1 VTEQVTAEEVRQL
14 LLAYEIA
21 LDTADSLPRLVRI
34 ASRPRR
40 WTLFEPL
47 RRLPR
52 PTVGTSSMV
61 TYHVQRSTATL
72 VRRYA
77 RIAATRGL
85 TEEDER
91 ASGLVKN
98 FRESL
103 PVVRWKVIVPSVLI
117 ATFVAVQVVVG
128 MVTRITAGLVE
139 FLGRSAEPSGELV
152 DRLAESLIR
161 SLSVAPSVDSLIDLF
176 DEFGK
181 AGPAELLVLAATMIT
196 AGYLVVRPLSPAFR
210 VKRIVFNLAATGHV
224 DLGHTTMTWNV
235 PRSVG
240 LYQLER
246 ALFTRLGARLPHEI
260 DLDLWVSA
268 VPSVGLAWWLVAGG
282 PLSSESTAG
291 FGALVA
297 AAAGLVA
304 ARIAWLMQTGR
315 ARRRTVSPTDPPAGF
330 RAAHDDRA
338 VEARSVLET
347 AALGV
352 ASFLFLWVP
361 FFPPV
366 FVPSPVWVRLV
377 RERRDLNRARLLSDG
392 LSQGLPSRR
401 VWPAL
406 GSGIL
411 LWLVPPV
418 PLAIHLTHLMRLQS
432 PGVGSARRT
441 RAWLVPLTTAVT
453 LLAVFDQLYFGSHF
467 GKTWYG
473 VTLIP
478 ALAVM
483 AVVFGAVQHEHNV
496 LAKYMGVPLP
506 CDDPLLLE
514 ERTAEELHTAGAAPS
529 HEALKS
535 PWRPE
540 HGVASIPDSGREV
553 LYPGSN
559 DIPGGP
565 EPHGEG

>member
-1 VTEQVTAEEVRQL
+1 MTEQVTAEEVRQL

-34 ASRPRR
+34 ASRPGR
-40 WTLFEPL
+40 WTVFEPL

-52 PTVGTSSMV
+52 PTVGTASMV
-61 TYHVQRSTATL
+61 TYHIQRSTATL
-72 VRRYA
+72 IRRYA

-91 ASGLVKN
+91 ASGLVKD

-103 PVVRWKVIVPSVLI
+103 PEVRWKVIVPTVLI
-117 ATFVAVQVVVG
+117 ATFIAVQVVLG
-128 MVTRITAGLVE
+128 MVTRITTGLVK
-139 FLGRSAEPSGELV
+139 FLGSAEPSGKQV
-152 DRLAESLIR
+152 DRLAESLLR
-161 SLSVAPSVDSLIDLF
+161 SLSVAPSVDSLSDLF
-176 DEFGK
+176 DQFGK
-181 AGPAELLVLAATMIT
+181 ADPAELLALAATIIT
-196 AGYLVVRPLSPAFR
+196 AGYLVLRPLSPAFR

-224 DLGHTTMTWNV
+224 VLGRTTTTWNV

-246 ALFTRLGARLPHEI
+246 ALFARLGARPPHEI

-291 FGALVA
+291 FGALLV

-304 ARIAWLMQTGR
+304 ARIAWLVQTGR
-315 ARRRTVSPTDPPAGF
+315 ARRRTVSPADPPAGF
-330 RAAHDDRA
+330 RVAHDDRA

-352 ASFLFLWVP
+352 ASFLLLFVP

-366 FVPSPVWVRLV
+366 YLPSPVWIRLV
-377 RERRDLNRARLLSDG
+377 RERRGLDRARLLADG

-401 VWPAL
+401 LWPAL

-418 PLAIHLTHLMRLQS
+418 PLAIHLTHLMRLQP

-441 RAWLVPLTTAVT
+441 RAWLVPLTTAVMLLT
-453 LLAVFDQLYFGSHF
+453 LFDQLYFGSYF
-467 GKTWYG
+467 GRTWYG
-473 VTLIP
+473 VTIIP
-478 ALAVM
+478 DLAVL
-483 AVVFGAVQHEHNV
+483 AVVFGAVQHEHNE
-496 LAKYMGVPLP
+496 LAKHVGVPLP
-506 CDDPLLLE
+506 CDDPLLTE

-529 HEALKS
+529 HLALKS
-535 PWRPE
+535 PWQPE
-540 HGVASIPDSGREV
+540 HGVGGIPDSGGEV

-559 DIPGGP
+559 DIHGGP
-565 EPHGEG
+565 EPRGEG